1 MNTNSIN
8 SRINLENKSLQ
19 AAAQAAAQINAQ
31 LAAEGKLQ
39 QQQQQNQHAS
49 NQMLIGLVTASK
61 KDKKG
66 KTGRKDL
73 FNAEVEINDL
83 PPRVRNLL
91 TKGYIQEQIQW
102 KSKAALCT
110 KGRYIVPRDKSI
122 ITDERPLYICIQ
134 AVEKQ
139 AVDEAVFQIQQF
151 ISEHTNGSN
160 LTPPVPPQSIVP
172 NHPPP
177 QVPMIQDKVYINL
190 DHAPPSF
197 KMLDRVLGTDGDNVN
212 YIQTETSVSVS
223 LRGQGLSMDCDDPLH
238 LLLQHVDPAVVEN
251 ARSLAL
257 SLVGTLQQDFVQWQ
271 REQLQQQQQ
280 SQLQQQQL
288 QQQQLQQQQLQQQ
301 QQSQLQQQQQ
311 SQQQSQQQQQV
322 VYTFTQ
328 PFYGG

>member
-102 KSKAALCT
+102 KSSKNLFCSL
-110 KGRYIVPRDKSI
+110 YKSHF
-122 ITDERPLYICIQ
+122 YFNIC
-134 AVEKQ
+134 
-139 AVDEAVFQIQQF
+139 
-151 ISEHTNGSN
+151 
-160 LTPPVPPQSIVP
+160 
-172 NHPPP
+172 
-177 QVPMIQDKVYINL
+177 
-190 DHAPPSF
+190 
-197 KMLDRVLGTDGDNVN
+197 
-212 YIQTETSVSVS
+212 
-223 LRGQGLSMDCDDPLH
+223 
-238 LLLQHVDPAVVEN
+238 LLMC
-251 ARSLAL
+251 
-257 SLVGTLQQDFVQWQ
+257 
-271 REQLQQQQQ
+271 
-280 SQLQQQQL
+280 
-288 QQQQLQQQQLQQQ
+288 
-301 QQSQLQQQQQ
+301 
-311 SQQQSQQQQQV
+311 
-322 VYTFTQ
+322 
-328 PFYGG
+328 